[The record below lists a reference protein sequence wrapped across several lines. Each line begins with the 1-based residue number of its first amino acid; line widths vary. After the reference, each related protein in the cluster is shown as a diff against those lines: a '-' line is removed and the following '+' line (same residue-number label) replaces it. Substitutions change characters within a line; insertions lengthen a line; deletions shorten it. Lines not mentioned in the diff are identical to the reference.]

1 MANFNPENID
11 ANIDVNLVFNKDDLR
26 DLQSVLD
33 EGFVANISFSDKE
46 INKGVAQLKSM
57 VKKGIAEEDIIGD
70 AFTKGLSIQL
80 KELIADIA
88 KDTSGLYSK
97 IQGELGKGNKADLN
111 NITAWSTEFK
121 TNLKSI
127 QKLVEVLPED
137 FKKLSEFK
145 IGNMSINFD
154 NIAKDMIKLRN
165 DMNNML
171 VKANKIRET
180 MTNIKTKKTG
190 KGTRNGKGG
199 YEDLISLFAPEY
211 ETLQK
216 TMRKKGYDWNN
227 KEQVTSDYKQLS
239 EIETVLRYWFEQA
252 NVKNVSLING
262 HKFSVNKLDII
273 KKGSKTQKGT
283 WNNVEDT
290 TLFETIDKE
299 NEERFKNEKEL
310 QEFLNNFLENLYKKN
325 IVKPDSNIEQ
335 TVQKLEKYSM
345 NEEVVNVK
353 KDRKIIGQKRKEEF
367 ETQKKETN
375 NDLYKKIADLEEY
388 RLTNGKDLSAIK
400 EKIQNIQEAYQ
411 KYVDT
416 YEIDEN
422 TEVDE
427 NLQGIVDSLEKGQ
440 TSYAKVKVLLE
451 KRMEEYSGIVE
462 NGGSLEERNK
472 ALGKISDIVVS
483 AKKNIKDIVSTKEQE
498 DLGEYLKQFSK
509 VLYSE
514 KSDVYNEQQLSLVE
528 STNEYKEFISSVQE
542 YNKVMQTSENNSL
555 EMLEKKKNLLEE
567 IKNKQEE
574 LVKVSENYD
583 IYEDVL
589 QEQGIIWE
597 GKDFSEQK
605 NRLSEIEA
613 SITNVKNNIEE
624 TGEALKEAI
633 VQGEKFNDAIN
644 EHPANTDGNKPIG
657 GSSDY
662 ISPNILTGNSE
673 QDGSTDSQHPEDIIY
688 ITKAILADDIPEQ
701 IQEQLNKFG
710 FTIYITKALLSEN
723 FSTVNIQE
731 ELNAIT
737 ANNPVKVKVNPN
749 IVQNS
754 EASERNS
761 DKTVSVDI
769 DNASLSAEALQALK
783 LQIETAL
790 SPIFINSI
798 EINQENI
805 DNIKEQIKNALY
817 TFTIDKIEFDPK
829 IDIDKISDQI
839 NTMLSSIQ
847 MPLLDYTPNAK
858 ALKTELENA
867 LAQVTM
873 SNDSILKLVP
883 DNTVNDLETI
893 NKISAALENL
903 KRAIN
908 SINRSITRISQNI
921 ADRNSGIISNMEA
934 DMSKLQNL
942 IDQVDKLKQ
951 SIDSIGKI
959 KNIVVTIQNTNNNSL
974 SDKGSKASNTDKKRN
989 NTSASANSIDFA
1001 RYHNIINNKISE
1013 LNKAVEAGDINKTF
1027 AKKCITWLNNLKKD
1041 ISEIEKGKESV
1052 NYKKLTENDTFKD
1065 FKLESQNIRKEI
1077 ISVWKTINTDTK
1089 ANTIANYYNA
1099 IDKDIKEIEKA
1110 KVKIGTQTG
1119 NDYIS
1124 KLNTFKEAF
1133 KKFQNGNETVE
1144 FGEGANKELLDLTQ
1158 TIKRYKELITEIQ
1171 NDKFDATVETSL
1183 NKVERNYNS
1192 LISKVREWGQENS
1205 RALKDKH
1212 IAAQYNKIL
1221 SELSNTTDIS
1231 AEKTER
1237 LSAAFNR
1244 LNAQALVAGKTGRS
1258 FSGEM
1263 KHLFNILGD
1272 RAIVGS
1278 ALEYLKDGFRE
1289 MLNNTREIDA
1299 AMTELKKVTDNS
1311 SGRYAQ
1317 FLKEAGT
1324 EAKNFGSTIANVV
1337 SSTAGFAKLGYNI
1350 NESQIL
1356 AENAV
1361 MYSNVGDLDIET
1373 ATNDLVSATKA
1384 FGLSAKDTGKIVDSF
1399 NEVGNRFAVSAK
1411 QLGEGLTNSAS
1422 TLAMSG
1428 NSMDESIAMLTA
1440 MTEVTQDA
1448 SSAGAA
1454 LKIFAL
1460 RVRGAKTELSE
1471 MGEDTSD
1478 MATSTSKLRDEIKGL
1493 TGGFDIMTDD
1503 TTFKSTMEIAEG
1515 LSEAM
1520 EKMNDIDR
1528 TALLEKVAGKNRANQ
1543 IGALL
1548 DNFSQA
1554 KKALEVSK
1562 ESAGSAAKENAAYID
1577 SIQGRINQMKA
1588 AFEDLSID
1596 FFDSED
1602 IKFVIKGLTKIIE
1615 LVDKIVEA
1623 TGGGPLL
1630 AFGLTSFMRMRG
1642 GVEWDKLP
1650 SVIKGIPSA
1659 IKDSKFGQ
1667 FIEADWKQTKE
1678 DASSLFET
1686 IIRGIADLED
1696 EDASDIFDTVN
1707 EEIQKIGENEETVEK
1722 VSDAVEDVGDAAKG
1736 AEKGVAAL
1744 GAGFKALL
1752 VQLAISAIIWAISAI
1767 ADSIE
1772 TVEKLEEKVEEVSE
1786 EYQNVVDKLED
1797 VNSQL
1802 EENKNRIEEINSNPL
1817 TITSKE
1823 DLERLQEENSLLEG
1837 QKKLL
1842 KSQEKTKAKEL
1853 AKAAT
1858 EFLTTSGYSYSEENG
1873 VEEHKYLGKDNYLE
1887 ASEELIDAYVN
1898 NINKLSEFNF
1908 STGSANEYNSI
1919 IASINTMEEQL
1930 IPVTTTLSEQQQY
1943 LSKNSDLY
1951 KDIEKQINHI
1961 QEAQKKFTDYSNKSL
1976 PLKVFQE
1983 YSEQDATF
1991 SDQLKEYKQ
2000 TQKGFVYVIR
2010 PGNSDT
2016 KINYKKIENSDIH
2029 KILLNHGLSLSDID
2043 SNEESTRVRVKNQN
2057 SQGGYSLARALE
2069 ALKEITELKNNIIS
2083 DEEIQA
2089 IDAIQE
2095 AILDFAGISD
2105 INYEK
2110 IFNVEKATELYNKI
2124 EEFFKIPEDE
2134 FEDFSDVNAK
2144 NYYNFKQKILESL
2157 PDEDKQ
2163 FMDEYLASIFPSY
2176 QDIDSWLMS
2185 YYKEGHSKE
2194 IDQLMDD
2201 LLLGGQLK
2209 FADGFV
2215 ENENLVQY
2223 FAEMGVAAENTS
2235 NHFIKLKNAILAEK
2249 AAADKAKSQEIELSF
2264 NQKKFD
2270 FDENANP
2277 TLSMFE
2283 SAINTAQSAFS
2294 NQATV
2299 AYEDMWTMIQ
2309 TDESLV
2315 DSFTKTANGYTVSV
2329 DALREAKE
2337 RYIKTVKNGFEKERQ
2352 DALALIKDAEANKAE
2367 AENVLYTINANGEK
2381 IANPNTSDKAKS
2393 DARKTIQEANKVIAE
2408 QEVILA
2414 KVNLQLEEVNGQTV
2428 DYANTLDEIT
2438 SKLLSWESIYQSIVN
2453 DMSKINK
2460 LSSSTLQAIMK
2471 AAPNNWQDIIHLDD
2485 NNQIQADQQKLFEFA
2500 NQDLVNNV
2508 KTQQDNLNKV
2518 LSEQANSLFK
2528 SKYGVDLGVDL
2539 ELTGDYEKDL
2549 ETIKKR
2555 ISEAITKADYRQLS
2569 LVEGGIDFNETLE
2582 EFTPNIEEA
2591 SEGVKIFIALLEAL
2605 YGEFEENKALANFN
2619 SDIEQIQHSLSM
2631 GNINQAQYNSAYAGK
2646 VSEFENAVRADGS
2659 IDTVETQDQLNQMY
2673 ETIHSNQ
2680 QSELNKLLEKE
2691 KQSIQDAYD
2700 QRLITAEQ
2708 YYSQLAALEAKYY
2721 GTKDSKGL
2729 LDDPDGT
2736 NVEEALREQVERRRE
2751 LYNDEKSLL
2760 QDKYDKGFI
2769 DFNTFESEL
2778 NKLKSEWLN
2787 IPELKVTFDE
2797 EAYDNTNTLY
2807 DAELANI
2814 EQLSEDNKLTNTQT
2828 AAEMRRIWEKYYKD
2842 KKGFAKESYKA
2853 EKRYLEA
2860 AKNDIQNQINGIEDL
2875 ININSDFIDRQ
2886 TKILEN
2892 QNDKITKTYDE
2903 QINLID
2909 KQIDAIN
2916 EQIDVIQDKADEEDR
2931 YYQIQK
2937 NEENL
2942 RNSSQRTRMVYGSD
2956 GTISYRVDTEKQ
2968 QEALKNY
2975 NDAKKDLVIAE
2986 LEKQKD
2992 EKEKEKESLE
3002 EAKEAALE
3010 INNTK
3015 IEELNTTLN
3024 GMNKPLEDLVT
3035 ILSANLAETYGIDP
3049 EVIQSILQTDAS
3061 KLALDQMNKAK
3072 EAQGEDTTTAKD
3084 LVKVGENASEA
3095 YQNQTVSQ
3103 ATKEEQIKDVNENV
3117 TENEGNVIKVGEG
3130 LYEVL
3135 GNLPITELNSNLA
3148 ALLSSNTQ
3156 LPNWASMFSAA
3167 NNSMLDNT
3175 LNPKIA
3181 DSGAENMIVTREPN
3195 IFNIGD
3201 IVIHSP
3207 VGDSNDLAKELRLN
3221 LQNAFEKQMYSN
3233 LK

>member
-1 MANFNPENID
+1 MSDNYNDVELNVVTNILANTESFQKAINELAMPTEKIITIEGQINQKNI
-11 ANIDVNLVFNKDDLR
+11 NKIASEL
-26 DLQSVLD
+26 LKGVKKATSVEVDTSNTGKSQITSSLK
-33 EGFVANISFSDKE
+33 SLKKE
-46 INKGVAQLKSM
+46 IQNIQIEADTKLKNAYTERDKGNYTGYGTFLKDAEEQLKILRKLIPIYQKLTGEQLPNFEIRNFKISTQDLENSINKPLNKIKKCFEDIGLEFKAEIEDTIINAQKGVKKAKTSTKSSTKVFDNENYNDELAQN
-57 VKKGIAEEDIIGD
+57 
-70 AFTKGLSIQL
+70 
-80 KELIADIA
+80 
-88 KDTSGLYSK
+88 LYSK
-97 IQGELGKGNKADLN
+97 LIN
-111 NITAWSTEFK
+111 
-121 TNLKSI
+121 
-127 QKLVEVLPED
+127 
-137 FKKLSEFK
+137 KLSKQYEEQQK
-145 IGNMSINFD
+145 
-154 NIAKDMIKLRN
+154 KLRN
-165 DMNNML
+165 DKYDWDNVEQTRLDLNDYY
-171 VKANKIRET
+171 ET
-180 MTNIKTKKTG
+180 KNLLKLLMDKTG
-190 KGTRNGKGG
+190 IKSVKKDIENNIPKIDNDKLSRNQRDIIDRASKNNLSEKKINEIENEVAKIFENNEKVVQLINKVIGVQDEATNYIINDLGKYASETSKQAKFSQDENLNSDNINKKIKALSTMLND
-199 YEDLISLFAPEY
+199 YEDFYDSINGINEDNNELSKNEKLLQQSGQEIIELYAAVQKYIDNVSDIPPLSSNIIDQIENVNNDLNTLNQKQNSVSSINNNGNNEIAAKNNNSMISNHNS
-211 ETLQK
+211 K
-216 TMRKKGYDWNN
+216 NN
-227 KEQVTSDYKQLS
+227 DNINNIVLS
-239 EIETVLRYWFEQA
+239 EDVFTQIQKEL
-252 NVKNVSLING
+252 
-262 HKFSVNKLDII
+262 NKLD
-273 KKGSKTQKGT
+273 
-283 WNNVEDT
+283 
-290 TLFETIDKE
+290 
-299 NEERFKNEKEL
+299 
-310 QEFLNNFLENLYKKN
+310 
-325 IVKPDSNIEQ
+325 
-335 TVQKLEKYSM
+335 
-345 NEEVVNVK
+345 
-353 KDRKIIGQKRKEEF
+353 
-367 ETQKKETN
+367 
-375 NDLYKKIADLEEY
+375 
-388 RLTNGKDLSAIK
+388 
-400 EKIQNIQEAYQ
+400 
-411 KYVDT
+411 
-416 YEIDEN
+416 
-422 TEVDE
+422 
-427 NLQGIVDSLEKGQ
+427 
-440 TSYAKVKVLLE
+440 
-451 KRMEEYSGIVE
+451 
-462 NGGSLEERNK
+462 
-472 ALGKISDIVVS
+472 
-483 AKKNIKDIVSTKEQE
+483 
-498 DLGEYLKQFSK
+498 
-509 VLYSE
+509 
-514 KSDVYNEQQLSLVE
+514 
-528 STNEYKEFISSVQE
+528 
-542 YNKVMQTSENNSL
+542 
-555 EMLEKKKNLLEE
+555 
-567 IKNKQEE
+567 
-574 LVKVSENYD
+574 
-583 IYEDVL
+583 
-589 QEQGIIWE
+589 
-597 GKDFSEQK
+597 
-605 NRLSEIEA
+605 
-613 SITNVKNNIEE
+613 
-624 TGEALKEAI
+624 
-633 VQGEKFNDAIN
+633 
-644 EHPANTDGNKPIG
+644 
-657 GSSDY
+657 
-662 ISPNILTGNSE
+662 
-673 QDGSTDSQHPEDIIY
+673 
-688 ITKAILADDIPEQ
+688 
-701 IQEQLNKFG
+701 
-710 FTIYITKALLSEN
+710 FTIYISHALLSEN
-723 FSTVNIQE
+723 FKSE
-731 ELNAIT
+731 ELQ
-737 ANNPVKVKVNPN
+737 K
-749 IVQNS
+749 
-754 EASERNS
+754 EL
-761 DKTVSVDI
+761 
-769 DNASLSAEALQALK
+769 DNALATNPIKVDVSNTAISNDSTNTQVSNNVSINISKINLNNEEVIKDIKSR
-783 LQIETAL
+783 IETAL
-790 SPIFINSI
+790 SPIFIKSI

-817 TFTIDKIEFDPK
+817 TFTIDKIEFNPE
-829 IDIDKISDQI
+829 IDIDKISNQI

-873 SNDSILKLVP
+873 PNDSVSSLIP
-883 DNTVNDLETI
+883 NNTVNDLEAI
-893 NKISAALENL
+893 NKMSTALENL
-903 KRAIN
+903 KRAID
-908 SINRSITRISQNI
+908 SINRSITRMSQNI
-921 ADRNSGIISNMEA
+921 ENRNSGIVKNMEA

-942 IDQVDKLKQ
+942 IEQVDKLKQ

-959 KNIVVTIQNTNNNSL
+959 KNIVVTIQNTNNNSS
-974 SDKGSKASNTDKKRN
+974 SDNGGKASSTSRKRN
-989 NTSASANSIDFA
+989 NASASANSVELT

-1013 LNKAVEAGDINKTF
+1013 LNKTVEKGDIDKTF
-1027 AKKCITWLNNLKKD
+1027 AKKCITWLNNLKKG

-1077 ISVWKTINTDTK
+1077 ISVWKTIDTNTK
-1089 ANTIANYYNA
+1089 SNKIANYYNA

-1133 KKFQNGNETVE
+1133 KSFQEGSETVE

-1158 TIKRYKELITEIQ
+1158 TIERYKELITEIQ
-1171 NDKFDATVETSL
+1171 NNKFDATVGTSL

-1192 LISKVREWGQENS
+1192 LIAKVREWGQENS

-1244 LNAQALVAGKTGRS
+1244 LNAQALAAGKTGRS

-1324 EAKNFGSTIANVV
+1324 EAKNLGSTIANVV

-1350 NESQIL
+1350 NESQTL

-1384 FGLSAKDTGKIVDSF
+1384 FDLSAEDTGKIVDSF

-1528 TALLEKVAGKNRANQ
+1528 TALIEKVAGKNRANQ

-1554 KKALEVSK
+1554 KKALDVSK

-1602 IKFVIKGLTKIIE
+1602 IKIVIQGLTKVIE

-1630 AFGLTSFMRMRG
+1630 ALGLTSFMRMRG

-1650 SVIKGIPSA
+1650 DVIKGIPSA

-1667 FIEADWKQTKE
+1667 FMQEDWRRTKE

-1696 EDASDIFDTVN
+1696 EDASDIFDNIN
-1707 EEIQKIGENEETVEK
+1707 EEVQQLGENKETVDK
-1722 VSDAVEDVGDAAKG
+1722 VSDAVEGVGES
-1736 AEKGVAAL
+1736 AEEAGKGVKAL

-1772 TVEKLEEKVEEVSE
+1772 TVEKLEEKVAEVSE
-1786 EYQNVVDKLED
+1786 EYQNVVDKLEN

-1802 EENKNRIEEINSNPL
+1802 EENKKKIEEINSNPL

-1823 DLERLQEENSLLEG
+1823 DLERLKEENSLLEA
-1837 QKKLL
+1837 QKRGLEFEE
-1842 KSQEKTKAKEL
+1842 KSKAREL

-1858 EFLTTSGYSYSEENG
+1858 EFLNKRGYSYSEEKG
-1873 VEEHKYLGKDNYLE
+1873 VEEHKWFGEDSYLKAAKKAANDYSVNIDKFKSIDYTKDVEKNIETYTSLVNLIQSQEDYLTDV
-1887 ASEELIDAYVN
+1887 IN
-1898 NINKLSEFNF
+1898 N
-1908 STGSANEYNSI
+1908 
-1919 IASINTMEEQL
+1919 
-1930 IPVTTTLSEQQQY
+1930 LSEQKQY
-1943 LSKNSDLY
+1943 LNENSEEYKEISKILSTITDKQKEFYDFTSTSPIVKTIAAYTEQNATFTEDLQKY
-1951 KDIEKQINHI
+1951 FDEIKEFDEPINFAFEQQVSPDDISEKIKNILTDNNFKIHLVGDISEFDVQDTTYRDALNAYKQII
-1961 QEAQKKFTDYSNKSL
+1961 KL
-1976 PLKVFQE
+1976 
-1983 YSEQDATF
+1983 EQ
-1991 SDQLKEYKQ
+1991 
-2000 TQKGFVYVIR
+2000 
-2010 PGNSDT
+2010 
-2016 KINYKKIENSDIH
+2016 
-2029 KILLNHGLSLSDID
+2029 
-2043 SNEESTRVRVKNQN
+2043 EESTILSEQEDFVKQ
-2057 SQGGYSLARALE
+2057 
-2069 ALKEITELKNNIIS
+2069 TLKNIVQLPDLPLEQIFDII
-2083 DEEIQA
+2083 
-2089 IDAIQE
+2089 
-2095 AILDFAGISD
+2095 
-2105 INYEK
+2105 
-2110 IFNVEKATELYNKI
+2110 ELIEFQSKI
-2124 EEFFKIPEDE
+2124 EEFFKIPDDE
-2134 FEDFSDVNAK
+2134 FEDFSDVNAEK
-2144 NYYNFKQKILESL
+2144 YYDFKQKLLEKL
-2157 PDEDKQ
+2157 PEDDKES
-2163 FMDEYLASIFPSY
+2163 MDGYLSSIFPSY
-2176 QDIDSWLMS
+2176 QDINNWLTS
-2185 YYKEGHSKE
+2185 YYNEGNFDIVNELTEKVLSGE
-2194 IDQLMDD
+2194 DIDWNNDD
-2201 LLLGGQLK
+2201 YNIIKNAFLAM
-2209 FADGFV
+2209 F
-2215 ENENLVQY
+2215 N
-2223 FAEMGVAAENTS
+2223 AEN
-2235 NHFIKLKNAILAEK
+2235 IDDIE
-2249 AAADKAKSQEIELSF
+2249 DKADYFINNLNNRLNKKLSENQVKSQEIEFDF
-2264 NQKKFD
+2264 NQKKSD

-2283 SAINTAQSAFS
+2283 LAINSAQSAFS

-2299 AYEDMWTMIQ
+2299 AYEDMWNMIQ

-2337 RYIKTVKNGFEKERQ
+2337 RYIKTVKNGFEKDRQ
-2352 DALALIKDAEANKAE
+2352 DALALIKDAEEHKAE

-2393 DARKTIQEANKVIAE
+2393 DARKTIQEENKVIAE

-2414 KVNLQLEEVNGQTV
+2414 KVNLQLEEVNGQAI

-2438 SKLLSWESIYQSIVN
+2438 SKLSSWESIYQSIVN

-2471 AAPNNWQDIIHLDD
+2471 AAPNNWQDIVYLDD

-2500 NQDLVNNV
+2500 NQDLINNV

-2549 ETIKKR
+2549 ESIKKR
-2555 ISEAITKADYRQLS
+2555 TSEAITKADYRQLS
-2569 LVEGGIDFNETLE
+2569 SVKGGIDINETFE
-2582 EFTPNIEEA
+2582 ELTPNIEEA

-2605 YGEFEENKALANFN
+2605 YGEFEENKALADFN

-2659 IDTVETQDQLNQMY
+2659 IDTAETQDQLNQMY

-2680 QSELNKLLEKE
+2680 QSELSKLLEKE

-2708 YYSQLAALEAKYY
+2708 YYSQLAALEDKYY
-2721 GTKDSKGL
+2721 GTKDSTGL

-2736 NVEEALREQVERRRE
+2736 NVEEALREQIERRRE
-2751 LYNDEKSLL
+2751 LYDDEKTLL

-2778 NKLKSEWLN
+2778 NRIKNEWLN

-2807 DAELANI
+2807 NAELANI
-2814 EQLSEDNKLTNTQT
+2814 EQLSEENKLTNTQT
-2828 AAEMRRIWEKYYKD
+2828 AAEMRHIWEKYYKD
-2842 KKGFAKESYKA
+2842 KKGFAKESYEA

-2860 AKNDIQNQINGIEDL
+2860 AKNDIQDQINGIQDL
-2875 ININSDFIDRQ
+2875 MDINSDFIDRQ
-2886 TKILEN
+2886 TKILEE
-2892 QNDKITKTYDE
+2892 QNDEITKAYDK
-2903 QINLID
+2903 QISLID
-2909 KQIDAIN
+2909 KQIDAID
-2916 EQIDVIQDKADEEDR
+2916 EQIDAIQDKADEEDR
-2931 YYQIQK
+2931 YYKIQK
-2937 NEENL
+2937 AEEEL
-2942 RNSSQRTRMVYGSD
+2942 RNASQRTRMVYGAD
-2956 GTISYRVDTEKQ
+2956 GTITYRVDNEKYKD
-2968 QEALKNY
+2968 ALKNY
-2975 NDAKKDLVIAE
+2975 DDAKRDLMVAE

-2992 EKEKEKESLE
+2992 DKEKEKETLE

-3015 IEELNTTLN
+3015 IEELNKILD
-3024 GMNKPLEDLVT
+3024 GMNQPLEDLVT

-3072 EAQGEDTTTAKD
+3072 EAQGEDTTTAED

-3103 ATKEEQIKDVNENV
+3103 ATKDEQIKDANENV
-3117 TENEGNVIKVGEG
+3117 TENENNVIKVGEG

-3156 LPNWASMFSAA
+3156 LPNRASMFSTA

-3181 DSGAENMIVTREPN
+3181 DAGTENMIVAREQPN

-3201 IVIHSP
+3201 IIIHSP
-3207 VGDSNDLAKELRLN
+3207 VGNSNDLAKELRLN

>member
-26 DLQSVLD
+26 DLQNVLD

-97 IQGELGKGNKADLN
+97 IQGELGKGNKADFN

-145 IGNMSINFD
+145 VGNMSINFD

-190 KGTRNGKGG
+190 KGTGNGKGG

-211 ETLQK
+211 EALQK
-216 TMRKKGYDWNN
+216 TMRKKGYDWSN

-273 KKGSKTQKGT
+273 KKGSKTQKGI
-283 WNNVEDT
+283 WNNVDDT

-310 QEFLNNFLENLYKKN
+310 QEFLNNFIDKLYKKN

-353 KDRKIIGQKRKEEF
+353 KDRKIVGQKRKEEF

-388 RLTNGKDLSAIK
+388 RLTNGKDLSVIK
-400 EKIQNIQEAYQ
+400 EKIQKIQEAYQ

-427 NLQGIVDSLEKGQ
+427 NLQGIIDSLEKGQ
-440 TSYAKVKVLLE
+440 TSYAKVKILLE

-462 NGGSLEERNK
+462 NGGSLEERDI
-472 ALGKISDIVVS
+472 ALDKISDIVVG
-483 AKKNIKDIVSTKEQE
+483 AKKNIKDIVSSKEQKE
-498 DLGEYLKQFSK
+498 LSEYLKQFSDILNNK
-509 VLYSE
+509 MD
-514 KSDVYNEQQLSLVE
+514 DVDKERQLSLVE

-555 EMLEKKKNLLEE
+555 EMLEKKKNLLGE

-597 GKDFSEQK
+597 DKDFSEQK

-633 VQGEKFNDAIN
+633 IQGEKFNDAIN

-673 QDGSTDSQHPEDIIY
+673 QDGSTDYQHPEDIIY
-688 ITKAILADDIPEQ
+688 TTKPILADDIPEQ

-737 ANNPVKVKVNPN
+737 ANNPVKVKINPN

-769 DNASLSAEALQALK
+769 DNASLSAEAVQALK
-783 LQIETAL
+783 LQIEAAL

-817 TFTIDKIEFDPK
+817 TFTIDKIEFNPE
-829 IDIDKISDQI
+829 IDIDKISNQI
-839 NTMLSSIQ
+839 NTMLSSVQ

-873 SNDSILKLVP
+873 PNDSVSSLIP
-883 DNTVNDLETI
+883 NNTVNDLETI

-908 SINRSITRISQNI
+908 NINHSITRISQNI
-921 ADRNSGIISNMEA
+921 ADRNSGIVSNMEA

-974 SDKGSKASNTDKKRN
+974 SDKGSKASGTSRKRN
-989 NTSASANSIDFA
+989 NASASANSVDLT

-1013 LNKAVEAGDINKTF
+1013 LNKTVEAGDIDKTF
-1027 AKKCITWLNNLKKD
+1027 AKKCITWLNNLKKG

-1052 NYKKLTENDTFKD
+1052 NYKKLTGNDTFKD

-1077 ISVWKTINTDTK
+1077 ISVWKTIDTDTK

-1124 KLNTFKEAF
+1124 QLNTFKEGF
-1133 KKFQNGNETVE
+1133 KRFQDGSETVE
-1144 FGEGANKELLDLTQ
+1144 FGEGANKKLLDLTQ
-1158 TIKRYKELITEIQ
+1158 TIERYKELIKEIQ
-1171 NDKFDATVETSL
+1171 DNKFDATVGTSL
-1183 NKVERNYNS
+1183 SKVERNYNN
-1192 LISKVREWGQENS
+1192 LIAKVREWDQENS

-1324 EAKNFGSTIANVV
+1324 EAKNLGSTIANVV

-1384 FGLSAKDTGKIVDSF
+1384 FGLNVEDTGKIVDSF

-1428 NSMDESIAMLTA
+1428 NLIDESIAMLTA

-1602 IKFVIKGLTKIIE
+1602 IKIVIQGLTKVIE

-1630 AFGLTSFMRMRG
+1630 ALGLTSFMRMRG

-1650 SVIKGIPSA
+1650 DVIKGIPSA

-1678 DASSLFET
+1678 DASGLFET
-1686 IIRGIADLED
+1686 IVKGIGELEG

-1722 VSDAVEDVGDAAKG
+1722 VSDAVEDVGDAAESAG
-1736 AEKGVAAL
+1736 KGVAAL

-1802 EENKNRIEEINSNPL
+1802 EENKKRIKEINSNPL

-1823 DLERLQEENSLLEG
+1823 DLERLQEENALLEA
-1837 QKKLL
+1837 QKRSLEFTE
-1842 KSQEKTKAKEL
+1842 KSKAREL

-1858 EFLTTSGYSYSEENG
+1858 EFLNKRGYSYSEEKG
-1873 VEEHKYLGKDNYLE
+1873 VEEHKWFGEDSYLKAAGKAAYDYSVNIDKFKSIDYTKDVEKNIETYTSLVN
-1887 ASEELIDAYVN
+1887 LIQLQEDHLTDVIN
-1898 NINKLSEFNF
+1898 N
-1908 STGSANEYNSI
+1908 
-1919 IASINTMEEQL
+1919 
-1930 IPVTTTLSEQQQY
+1930 LSEQKQY
-1943 LSKNSDLY
+1943 LNENSEEYKEISKILSTITDKQEEFYDFTSNSSIIKTIAAY
-1951 KDIEKQINHI
+1951 
-1961 QEAQKKFTDYSNKSL
+1961 T
-1976 PLKVFQE
+1976 
-1983 YSEQDATF
+1983 EQDATF
-1991 SDQLKEYKQ
+1991 IEDLQKYFDEIKEFDEHIGYDFEKQLSPDGISEKIKNILTDNNFKIRLADDISEFDVKDTTYRDALNAYKQ
-2000 TQKGFVYVIR
+2000 IIKLEQEDAI
-2010 PGNSDT
+2010 
-2016 KINYKKIENSDIH
+2016 
-2029 KILLNHGLSLSDID
+2029 ILSEKDKWAKEVLEDLIKLSD
-2043 SNEESTRVRVKNQN
+2043 
-2057 SQGGYSLARALE
+2057 LPLE
-2069 ALKEITELKNNIIS
+2069 
-2083 DEEIQA
+2083 Q
-2089 IDAIQE
+2089 
-2095 AILDFAGISD
+2095 
-2105 INYEK
+2105 
-2110 IFNVEKATELYNKI
+2110 IFNVEELIQNQEKLDDFLKSNKKYLDI
-2124 EEFFKIPEDE
+2124 NTGNYF
-2134 FEDFSDVNAK
+2134 DFINDFYQK
-2144 NYYNFKQKILESL
+2144 NEITSEY
-2157 PDEDKQ
+2157 DKSYWSKY
-2163 FMDEYLASIFPSY
+2163 FSSIFPSY

-2215 ENENLVQY
+2215 ENENLVQS
-2223 FAEMGVAAENTS
+2223 FVEMGVAAENTS
-2235 NHFIKLKNAILAEK
+2235 KHFIKLKNSILAEK
-2249 AAADKAKSQEIELSF
+2249 ASADKAKSQEIELDF
-2264 NQKKFD
+2264 NQKKSD
-2270 FDENANP
+2270 FDGNANP

-2283 SAINTAQSAFS
+2283 SAINSAQAAFS

-2315 DSFTKTANGYTVSV
+2315 DSFTKTANGYAISV
-2329 DALREAKE
+2329 DVLREAKE
-2337 RYIKTVKNGFEKERQ
+2337 RYIATVKNGLEKDRQ
-2352 DALALIKDAEANKAE
+2352 DTLTQIKISQDNIEEANRVLNSPTADGKQKSKAE
-2367 AENVLYTINANGEK
+2367 K
-2381 IANPNTSDKAKS
+2381 I
-2393 DARKTIQEANKVIAE
+2393 IQEENKVIAE

-2428 DYANTLDEIT
+2428 DYANSLDEIT
-2438 SKLLSWESIYQSIVN
+2438 SKLSSWESIYQSIIN

-2471 AAPNNWQDIIHLDD
+2471 AAPNNWQDMIYLDD
-2485 NNQIQADQQKLFEFA
+2485 NNKIQADQQKVFEFA
-2500 NQDLVNNV
+2500 NQDLINNV
-2508 KTQQDNLNKV
+2508 KTKQKNLNNSF
-2518 LSEQANSLFK
+2518 SEQVNSAFK
-2528 SKYGVDLGVDL
+2528 SKYGIDLGVDL

-2549 ETIKKR
+2549 ESIKKR
-2555 ISEAITKADYRQLS
+2555 IAEAIGKADYRQLS
-2569 LVEGGIDFNETLE
+2569 TVEGGINVNETLKE
-2582 EFTPNIEEA
+2582 LTPNIEDA
-2591 SEGVKIFIALLEAL
+2591 SEGVKIFTALLEAL
-2605 YGEFEENKALANFN
+2605 FGEFKENKALTNFN
-2619 SDIEQIQHSLSM
+2619 SDIEKLQHSLSM

-2659 IDTVETQDQLNQMY
+2659 IDTAETQDQLNQMY

-2680 QSELNKLLEKE
+2680 QSELSKLLEKE

-2708 YYSQLAALEAKYY
+2708 YYSQLAALEDKYY
-2721 GTKDSKGL
+2721 GTKDSTGL

-2736 NVEEALREQVERRRE
+2736 NVEEALREQIERRRE
-2751 LYNDEKSLL
+2751 LYDDEKSLL
-2760 QDKYDKGFI
+2760 QDKYDKGLI
-2769 DFNTFESEL
+2769 DFDTFESEL
-2778 NKLKSEWLN
+2778 NRLKNEWLN

-2797 EAYDNTNTLY
+2797 ETYDNTNTLY
-2807 DAELANI
+2807 NAELANI
-2814 EQLSEDNKLTNTQT
+2814 EQLSEENKLTNTQT

-2842 KKGFAKESYKA
+2842 KKGFAKESHEA

-2860 AKNDIQNQINGIEDL
+2860 AKNDIQDQINGIQDL
-2875 ININSDFIDRQ
+2875 MDINSDFIDRK
-2886 TKILEN
+2886 TKILED
-2892 QNDKITKTYDE
+2892 QNDEITKAYDK
-2903 QINLID
+2903 QISLID
-2909 KQIDAIN
+2909 KQIDAID
-2916 EQIDVIQDKADEEDR
+2916 EQIDAIQDKADEENR

-2937 NEENL
+2937 AEEEL
-2942 RNSSQRTRMVYGSD
+2942 RNASQRTRMVYGSD
-2956 GTISYRVDTEKQ
+2956 GTVSYRVDTEKQ

-2992 EKEKEKESLE
+2992 TMEKDKEKLE
-3002 EAKEAALE
+3002 EQKEAALE
-3010 INNTK
+3010 VNNNK
-3015 IEELNTTLN
+3015 IEELNEQLKTLN
-3024 GMNKPLEDLVT
+3024 APLEDLVA
-3035 ILSANLAETYGIDP
+3035 ILSANLAETYGFDP
-3049 EVIQSILQTDAS
+3049 NVIFEALGTDAS
-3061 KLALDQMNKAK
+3061 QRMLDRINEARKASGEK
-3072 EAQGEDTTTAKD
+3072 EITLNDLKSTAEQGSKNYRDKTVPQTTKD
-3084 LVKVGENASEA
+3084 D
-3095 YQNQTVSQ
+3095 
-3103 ATKEEQIKDVNENV
+3103 QIKQVNENV
-3117 TENEGNVIKVGEG
+3117 TKEENGVIKVGEG

-3135 GNLPITELNSNLA
+3135 GNLPLEEFNSNLA
-3148 ALLSSNTQ
+3148 TLLSSNVNISDPTTM
-3156 LPNWASMFSAA
+3156 LAT
-3167 NNSMLDNT
+3167 NNNNMLNNT
-3175 LNPKIA
+3175 IDPKIA
-3181 DSGAENMIVTREPN
+3181 DMGSENMAVTGQQPN
-3195 IFNIGD
+3195 TFTIGD
-3201 IVIHSP
+3201 IVINSP

>member
-1 MANFNPENID
+1 MSDNYNDVELNVVTNILANTESFQKAINELAMPTEKIITIEGQINQKNINKI
-11 ANIDVNLVFNKDDLR
+11 ASELSKGVKKATSVEVNTSNTGKSQITSSLKL
-26 DLQSVLD
+26 LK
-33 EGFVANISFSDKE
+33 KE
-46 INKGVAQLKSM
+46 IQNIQIEADTKLKNAYTERDKGNYTEYGTFLKDAEEQLKILRKLIPIYQKLTGEQLPNFEIRNFKINTQDLEKSINEPLKKIKRCFEDIGLEFKAEIEDTIINAQKGVKKAKTSTMSSTKVFDNGNYNDELAQN
-57 VKKGIAEEDIIGD
+57 
-70 AFTKGLSIQL
+70 
-80 KELIADIA
+80 
-88 KDTSGLYSK
+88 LYSK
-97 IQGELGKGNKADLN
+97 LIN
-111 NITAWSTEFK
+111 
-121 TNLKSI
+121 
-127 QKLVEVLPED
+127 
-137 FKKLSEFK
+137 KLSKQYEEQQK
-145 IGNMSINFD
+145 
-154 NIAKDMIKLRN
+154 KLRN
-165 DMNNML
+165 DKYDWDNVEQTRLDLNDYY
-171 VKANKIRET
+171 ET
-180 MTNIKTKKTG
+180 KNLLKLLMDKTG
-190 KGTRNGKGG
+190 TKSVKKDIENNIPKIDNDKLSRNQRDIIDRASKNNISEKKINEIENEVAKIFENNEKVVQLINKVIGVQDEATNYIINDLGKYASETSKQAKFSQDENLNSDNINKKIKALSTMLND
-199 YEDLISLFAPEY
+199 YEDFYDSINGINEDNNELSKNEKLLQQSGQEIIELYAAVQKYIDNVSDIPPLSSNIIDQIENVNNDLNTLNQKQNSVSSINNNGNNEIAAKNNNSMISNHNS
-211 ETLQK
+211 K
-216 TMRKKGYDWNN
+216 NN
-227 KEQVTSDYKQLS
+227 DNINNIVLS
-239 EIETVLRYWFEQA
+239 EDVFTQIQKEL
-252 NVKNVSLING
+252 
-262 HKFSVNKLDII
+262 NKLD
-273 KKGSKTQKGT
+273 
-283 WNNVEDT
+283 
-290 TLFETIDKE
+290 
-299 NEERFKNEKEL
+299 
-310 QEFLNNFLENLYKKN
+310 
-325 IVKPDSNIEQ
+325 
-335 TVQKLEKYSM
+335 
-345 NEEVVNVK
+345 
-353 KDRKIIGQKRKEEF
+353 
-367 ETQKKETN
+367 
-375 NDLYKKIADLEEY
+375 
-388 RLTNGKDLSAIK
+388 
-400 EKIQNIQEAYQ
+400 
-411 KYVDT
+411 
-416 YEIDEN
+416 
-422 TEVDE
+422 
-427 NLQGIVDSLEKGQ
+427 
-440 TSYAKVKVLLE
+440 
-451 KRMEEYSGIVE
+451 
-462 NGGSLEERNK
+462 
-472 ALGKISDIVVS
+472 
-483 AKKNIKDIVSTKEQE
+483 
-498 DLGEYLKQFSK
+498 
-509 VLYSE
+509 
-514 KSDVYNEQQLSLVE
+514 
-528 STNEYKEFISSVQE
+528 
-542 YNKVMQTSENNSL
+542 
-555 EMLEKKKNLLEE
+555 
-567 IKNKQEE
+567 
-574 LVKVSENYD
+574 
-583 IYEDVL
+583 
-589 QEQGIIWE
+589 
-597 GKDFSEQK
+597 
-605 NRLSEIEA
+605 
-613 SITNVKNNIEE
+613 
-624 TGEALKEAI
+624 
-633 VQGEKFNDAIN
+633 
-644 EHPANTDGNKPIG
+644 
-657 GSSDY
+657 
-662 ISPNILTGNSE
+662 
-673 QDGSTDSQHPEDIIY
+673 
-688 ITKAILADDIPEQ
+688 
-701 IQEQLNKFG
+701 
-710 FTIYITKALLSEN
+710 FTIYISHALLSEN
-723 FSTVNIQE
+723 FKSE
-731 ELNAIT
+731 ELQ
-737 ANNPVKVKVNPN
+737 K
-749 IVQNS
+749 
-754 EASERNS
+754 EL
-761 DKTVSVDI
+761 
-769 DNASLSAEALQALK
+769 DNALAANPIKVDVSNTAISNDSTNTQVSNNVSINISKINLNNEEVIKDIKSR
-783 LQIETAL
+783 IETAL
-790 SPIFINSI
+790 SPIFIKSI

-817 TFTIDKIEFDPK
+817 TFTIDKIEFNPE
-829 IDIDKISDQI
+829 IDIDKISNQI

-873 SNDSILKLVP
+873 PNDSVSSLIP
-883 DNTVNDLETI
+883 NNTVNDLEAI
-893 NKISAALENL
+893 NKMSTALENL
-903 KRAIN
+903 KRAID
-908 SINRSITRISQNI
+908 SINRSITRMSQNI
-921 ADRNSGIISNMEA
+921 ENRNSGIVKNMEA

-942 IDQVDKLKQ
+942 IEQVDKLKQ

-959 KNIVVTIQNTNNNSL
+959 KNIVVTIQNTNNNSS
-974 SDKGSKASNTDKKRN
+974 SDNGGKASSTSRKRN
-989 NTSASANSIDFA
+989 NASASANSVELT

-1013 LNKAVEAGDINKTF
+1013 LNKTVEKGDIDKTF
-1027 AKKCITWLNNLKKD
+1027 AKKCITWLNNLKKG
-1041 ISEIEKGKESV
+1041 ISEIEKGKENV

-1077 ISVWKTINTDTK
+1077 ISVWKTIDRDTK
-1089 ANTIANYYNA
+1089 TNTIANYYNA

-1110 KVKIGTQTG
+1110 KVKIGTQIG

-1124 KLNTFKEAF
+1124 KLNTFKDAF
-1133 KKFQNGNETVE
+1133 KSFQNGSKTVE
-1144 FGEGANKELLDLTQ
+1144 FGEETNKKSLDLTQ
-1158 TIKRYKELITEIQ
+1158 TIEQYKKLVREIQ
-1171 NDKFDATVETSL
+1171 NNKFESTVGTSL
-1183 NKVERNYNS
+1183 SKVERNYNN
-1192 LISKVREWGQENS
+1192 LIAKVKEWGQENS

-1299 AMTELKKVTDNS
+1299 AMTDLKKVTDNS

-1324 EAKNFGSTIANVV
+1324 EAKNLGSTITNVV

-1384 FGLSAKDTGKIVDSF
+1384 FDLNAEDTGRIVDSF

-1503 TTFKSTMEIAEG
+1503 TTFKSTMKIAEG

-1602 IKFVIKGLTKIIE
+1602 IKIVIQGLTKVIE

-1630 AFGLTSFMRMRG
+1630 ALGLTSFMRMRG

-1650 SVIKGIPSA
+1650 GVIKGIPSA

-1678 DASSLFET
+1678 DASGLFEA
-1686 IIRGIADLED
+1686 IVKGIGELEG

-1722 VSDAVEDVGDAAKG
+1722 VSDAVEDVGDAAEG
-1736 AEKGVAAL
+1736 AGKGVAAL

-1802 EENKNRIEEINSNPL
+1802 EENKKRIEEINSNPL
-1817 TITSKE
+1817 TLTSKE
-1823 DLERLQEENSLLEG
+1823 DLERLQEENALLEA
-1837 QKKLL
+1837 QKRGLEFTE
-1842 KSQEKTKAKEL
+1842 KSKAREL

-1858 EFLTTSGYSYSEENG
+1858 EFLNKRGYSYSEEKG
-1873 VEEHKYLGKDNYLE
+1873 VEEHKWFGEDSYLE
-1887 ASEELIDAYVN
+1887 AAKKAAKDYSANIDNFKSIDYTKDVIKNIETYASLKNTIQAQEEGLTEV
-1898 NINKLSEFNF
+1898 INK
-1908 STGSANEYNSI
+1908 
-1919 IASINTMEEQL
+1919 
-1930 IPVTTTLSEQQQY
+1930 LSEQQQY
-1943 LSKNSDLY
+1943 LNENNKEYKDISDILSTITDKQKEINGFTANNSIVKTIEAYTEQSATFTEDLQKYYDEIKKFEKDKLPLDSLSIISPENIEDISEKIKEVLTENNFVFDSKNSKFDVKNTTYNDALNAY
-1951 KDIEKQINHI
+1951 KQII
-1961 QEAQKKFTDYSNKSL
+1961 KLKQEETIIL
-1976 PLKVFQE
+1976 
-1983 YSEQDATF
+1983 SEQDRFVEDT
-1991 SDQLKEYKQ
+1991 LKSIIKLPDLPLEQIFDIEELIELQSKVEE
-2000 TQKGFVYVIR
+2000 FF
-2010 PGNSDT
+2010 NST
-2016 KINYKKIENSDIH
+2016 NGI
-2029 KILLNHGLSLSDID
+2029 
-2043 SNEESTRVRVKNQN
+2043 NQN
-2057 SQGGYSLARALE
+2057 TFKSQ
-2069 ALKEITELKNNIIS
+2069 
-2083 DEEIQA
+2083 
-2089 IDAIQE
+2089 
-2095 AILDFAGISD
+2095 SD
-2105 INYEK
+2105 INANNYLDFK
-2110 IFNVEKATELYNKI
+2110 NQLYKYLG
-2124 EEFFKIPEDE
+2124 F
-2134 FEDFSDVNAK
+2134 
-2144 NYYNFKQKILESL
+2144 
-2157 PDEDKQ
+2157 DK
-2163 FMDEYLASIFPSY
+2163 FDDSNLDKKSMDEYLSSIFPSY

-2215 ENENLVQY
+2215 ENENLVQS
-2223 FAEMGVAAENTS
+2223 FVEMGVAAENTS
-2235 NHFIKLKNAILAEK
+2235 THFIKLKNSILAEK

-2283 SAINTAQSAFS
+2283 LAINSAQSAFS

-2299 AYEDMWTMIQ
+2299 AYEDMWNMIQ

-2337 RYIKTVKNGFEKERQ
+2337 RYIKTVKNGFEKDRQ
-2352 DALALIKDAEANKAE
+2352 DALALIKDAEEHKAE

-2393 DARKTIQEANKVIAE
+2393 DARKTIQEENKVIAE

-2438 SKLLSWESIYQSIVN
+2438 SKLSSWESIYQSIVN

-2500 NQDLVNNV
+2500 NQDLINNV

-2549 ETIKKR
+2549 EAIKKR

-2569 LVEGGIDFNETLE
+2569 SVKGGIDINETFE
-2582 EFTPNIEEA
+2582 ELTPNIEEA

-2605 YGEFEENKALANFN
+2605 YGEFEENKALADFN

-2659 IDTVETQDQLNQMY
+2659 IDTAETQDQLNQMY

-2680 QSELNKLLEKE
+2680 QSELSKLLEKE

-2708 YYSQLAALEAKYY
+2708 YYSQLAALEDKYY
-2721 GTKDSKGL
+2721 GTKDSTGL

-2736 NVEEALREQVERRRE
+2736 NVEEALREQIERRRE
-2751 LYNDEKSLL
+2751 LYDDEKSLL

-2769 DFNTFESEL
+2769 DFDTFESEL
-2778 NKLKSEWLN
+2778 NRIKNEWLN
-2787 IPELKVTFDE
+2787 IPELKVAFDE

-2807 DAELANI
+2807 NAELANI
-2814 EQLSEDNKLTNTQT
+2814 EQLSEENKLTNTQT
-2828 AAEMRRIWEKYYKD
+2828 AAEMRHIWEKYYKD
-2842 KKGFAKESYKA
+2842 KKGFAKESYEA

-2860 AKNDIQNQINGIEDL
+2860 AKNDIQDQINGIQDL
-2875 ININSDFIDRQ
+2875 MDINSDFIDRQ
-2886 TKILEN
+2886 TKILEE
-2892 QNDKITKTYDE
+2892 QNDEITKAYDE
-2903 QINLID
+2903 QISLIN
-2909 KQIDAIN
+2909 KQIDAID
-2916 EQIDVIQDKADEEDR
+2916 EQIDAIQDKADEEDR
-2931 YYQIQK
+2931 YYKIQK
-2937 NEENL
+2937 AEEEL
-2942 RNSSQRTRMVYGSD
+2942 RNASQRTRMVYGAD
-2956 GTISYRVDTEKQ
+2956 GTITYRVDNEKYKD
-2968 QEALKNY
+2968 ALKNY
-2975 NDAKKDLVIAE
+2975 DDAKRDLTVAE

-2992 EKEKEKESLE
+2992 DKEKEKETLE

-3015 IEELNTTLN
+3015 IEELNKTLD
-3024 GMNKPLEDLVT
+3024 GMNQPLEDLVT

-3103 ATKEEQIKDVNENV
+3103 ATKEEQIKDANENV

-3156 LPNWASMFSAA
+3156 LPNWASMFSTA

-3181 DSGAENMIVTREPN
+3181 DAGTENMIVAREQPN

-3201 IVIHSP
+3201 IIIHSP
-3207 VGDSNDLAKELRLN
+3207 VGNSNDLAKELRLN

>member
-1 MANFNPENID
+1 MSDNYNDVELNVVTNILANTESFQKAINELAMPTEKIITIEGQINQKNINKI
-11 ANIDVNLVFNKDDLR
+11 ASELSKGVKKATSVEVNTSNTGKSQITSSLKL
-26 DLQSVLD
+26 LK
-33 EGFVANISFSDKE
+33 KE
-46 INKGVAQLKSM
+46 IQNIQIEADTKLKNAYTERDKGNYTEYGTFLKDAEEQLKILRKLIPIYQKLTGEQLPNFEIRNFKINTQDLEKSINKPLKKIKRCFEDIGLEFKAEIEDTIINAQER
-57 VKKGIAEEDIIGD
+57 VKK
-70 AFTKGLSIQL
+70 TKTSTKSSTKVFDNGNYND
-80 KELIADIA
+80 ELAQN
-88 KDTSGLYSK
+88 LYSK
-97 IQGELGKGNKADLN
+97 LIN
-111 NITAWSTEFK
+111 
-121 TNLKSI
+121 
-127 QKLVEVLPED
+127 
-137 FKKLSEFK
+137 KLSKQYEEQQK
-145 IGNMSINFD
+145 
-154 NIAKDMIKLRN
+154 KLRN
-165 DMNNML
+165 DKYDWDNVEQTRLDLNDYY
-171 VKANKIRET
+171 ET
-180 MTNIKTKKTG
+180 KNLLKLLMDKTG
-190 KGTRNGKGG
+190 IKSVKKDIENNIPKIDNDKLSRNQRDIIDRAFKNNISEKKINEIENEVAKIFENNEKVVQLINKVIGIQDEATNYIINDLGKYASETSKQAKFSQDENLNSDNINKKIKALSTMLND
-199 YEDLISLFAPEY
+199 YEDFYDSINGINEDNNELSKNEKLLQQSGQEIIELYTAVQKYIDSVGDIPPLSSNIIDQIENVNNDLNTLNQKQNSVSSINNNGNNEIEAKNNSSMIS
-211 ETLQK
+211 
-216 TMRKKGYDWNN
+216 NN
-227 KEQVTSDYKQLS
+227 NSKNNDNINNIILS
-239 EIETVLRYWFEQA
+239 EDVFTQIQKEL
-252 NVKNVSLING
+252 
-262 HKFSVNKLDII
+262 NKLD
-273 KKGSKTQKGT
+273 
-283 WNNVEDT
+283 
-290 TLFETIDKE
+290 
-299 NEERFKNEKEL
+299 
-310 QEFLNNFLENLYKKN
+310 
-325 IVKPDSNIEQ
+325 
-335 TVQKLEKYSM
+335 
-345 NEEVVNVK
+345 
-353 KDRKIIGQKRKEEF
+353 
-367 ETQKKETN
+367 
-375 NDLYKKIADLEEY
+375 
-388 RLTNGKDLSAIK
+388 
-400 EKIQNIQEAYQ
+400 
-411 KYVDT
+411 
-416 YEIDEN
+416 
-422 TEVDE
+422 
-427 NLQGIVDSLEKGQ
+427 
-440 TSYAKVKVLLE
+440 
-451 KRMEEYSGIVE
+451 
-462 NGGSLEERNK
+462 
-472 ALGKISDIVVS
+472 
-483 AKKNIKDIVSTKEQE
+483 
-498 DLGEYLKQFSK
+498 
-509 VLYSE
+509 
-514 KSDVYNEQQLSLVE
+514 
-528 STNEYKEFISSVQE
+528 
-542 YNKVMQTSENNSL
+542 
-555 EMLEKKKNLLEE
+555 
-567 IKNKQEE
+567 
-574 LVKVSENYD
+574 
-583 IYEDVL
+583 
-589 QEQGIIWE
+589 
-597 GKDFSEQK
+597 
-605 NRLSEIEA
+605 
-613 SITNVKNNIEE
+613 
-624 TGEALKEAI
+624 
-633 VQGEKFNDAIN
+633 
-644 EHPANTDGNKPIG
+644 
-657 GSSDY
+657 
-662 ISPNILTGNSE
+662 
-673 QDGSTDSQHPEDIIY
+673 
-688 ITKAILADDIPEQ
+688 
-701 IQEQLNKFG
+701 
-710 FTIYITKALLSEN
+710 FTIYISHALLSEN
-723 FSTVNIQE
+723 FKSE
-731 ELNAIT
+731 ELQ
-737 ANNPVKVKVNPN
+737 K
-749 IVQNS
+749 
-754 EASERNS
+754 EL
-761 DKTVSVDI
+761 
-769 DNASLSAEALQALK
+769 DNALAANPIKVDVSNTAIPNDSTNTQVSNNVSINISKINLNNEEAIK
-783 LQIETAL
+783 DIKSRIETAL
-790 SPIFINSI
+790 SPIFIEKI

-805 DNIKEQIKNALY
+805 DNIKDQIKKALY
-817 TFTIDKIEFDPK
+817 TFTIDKIEFNPE
-829 IDIDKISDQI
+829 IDIDKISNQI
-839 NTMLSSIQ
+839 NTMLSSVQ

-873 SNDSILKLVP
+873 PNDSVSSLVP
-883 DNTVNDLETI
+883 NNTVNDLEAI
-893 NKISAALENL
+893 NKMSTALENL
-903 KRAIN
+903 KRAID
-908 SINRSITRISQNI
+908 SINRSITRMSQNI
-921 ADRNSGIISNMEA
+921 ENRNSGIVKNMEA

-1027 AKKCITWLNNLKKD
+1027 AKKCITWLNNLKKG

-1244 LNAQALVAGKTGRS
+1244 LNAQALAAGKTGRS

-1324 EAKNFGSTIANVV
+1324 EAKNLGSTIANVV

-1350 NESQIL
+1350 NESQTL

-1384 FGLSAKDTGKIVDSF
+1384 FGLSAEDTGKIVDSF

-1460 RVRGAKTELSE
+1460 RVRGAKTELNE

-1503 TTFKSTMEIAEG
+1503 TTFKSTMKIAEG

-1562 ESAGSAAKENAAYID
+1562 DSAGSAAKENAAYID

-1602 IKFVIKGLTKIIE
+1602 IKIVIQGLTKVIE

-1642 GVEWDKLP
+1642 DVDFEKLFDG
-1650 SVIKGIPSA
+1650 SVNLAKATPAFLNKGKNA
-1659 IKDSKFGQ
+1659 IGKGLKNTGLHIIDYVTKAVMELKDAG
-1667 FIEADWKQTKE
+1667 E
-1678 DASSLFET
+1678 DVT
-1686 IIRGIADLED
+1686 
-1696 EDASDIFDTVN
+1696 DIFDMLYEDTGRPIFKNLSQELRELENSKNKAGEVANAVN
-1707 EEIQKIGENEETVEK
+1707 KIGANAQTSGEEISENIGENLQETLENAVEAGGEAA
-1722 VSDAVEDVGDAAKG
+1722 DAVEDVGEAAGG
-1736 AEKGVAAL
+1736 AGKGVAAL

-1802 EENKNRIEEINSNPL
+1802 EENKKKIEEINSNPL

-1823 DLERLQEENSLLEG
+1823 DLERLQEENALLEA
-1837 QKKLL
+1837 QKRGLEFTE
-1842 KSQEKTKAKEL
+1842 KSKAREL

-1858 EFLTTSGYSYSEENG
+1858 EFLNKRGYSYSEEKG
-1873 VEEHKYLGKDNYLE
+1873 VEEHKWFGEDSYLKAAKKAANDYSVNIDKFKSIDYTKDVEKNIETYTSLVNLIQLQEDYLTDV
-1887 ASEELIDAYVN
+1887 IN
-1898 NINKLSEFNF
+1898 N
-1908 STGSANEYNSI
+1908 
-1919 IASINTMEEQL
+1919 
-1930 IPVTTTLSEQQQY
+1930 LSEQKQY
-1943 LSKNSDLY
+1943 LNENSEEYKEISKILSTITDKQKEFYDFTSNSPIVKTIAAYTEQNATFTEDLQKY
-1951 KDIEKQINHI
+1951 FDEIKEFDEPINFAFEQQVSPDDISEKIKNILTDNNFKIHLVGDISEFDVQDTTYRDALNAYKQII
-1961 QEAQKKFTDYSNKSL
+1961 KL
-1976 PLKVFQE
+1976 
-1983 YSEQDATF
+1983 EQ
-1991 SDQLKEYKQ
+1991 
-2000 TQKGFVYVIR
+2000 
-2010 PGNSDT
+2010 
-2016 KINYKKIENSDIH
+2016 
-2029 KILLNHGLSLSDID
+2029 
-2043 SNEESTRVRVKNQN
+2043 EESTILSEQEDFVKQ
-2057 SQGGYSLARALE
+2057 
-2069 ALKEITELKNNIIS
+2069 TLKNIVQLPDLPLEQIFDII
-2083 DEEIQA
+2083 
-2089 IDAIQE
+2089 
-2095 AILDFAGISD
+2095 
-2105 INYEK
+2105 
-2110 IFNVEKATELYNKI
+2110 ELIEFQSKI
-2124 EEFFKIPEDE
+2124 EEFFKIPDDE
-2134 FEDFSDVNAK
+2134 FEDFSDVNAEK
-2144 NYYNFKQKILESL
+2144 YYDFKQKLLEKL
-2157 PDEDKQ
+2157 PEDDKES
-2163 FMDEYLASIFPSY
+2163 MDGYLSSIFPSY
-2176 QDIDSWLMS
+2176 QDINNWLTS
-2185 YYKEGHSKE
+2185 YYNEGNFDIVNELTEKVLSGE
-2194 IDQLMDD
+2194 DIDWNNDD
-2201 LLLGGQLK
+2201 YNIIKNAFLAM
-2209 FADGFV
+2209 F
-2215 ENENLVQY
+2215 N
-2223 FAEMGVAAENTS
+2223 AEN
-2235 NHFIKLKNAILAEK
+2235 IDDIE
-2249 AAADKAKSQEIELSF
+2249 DKADYFINNLNNRLNKKLSENQTKSQEIEFDF
-2264 NQKKFD
+2264 NQKKYD
-2270 FDENANP
+2270 FDGNANP

-2283 SAINTAQSAFS
+2283 SAINSAQAAFG

-2337 RYIKTVKNGFEKERQ
+2337 RYIKTVKNGFEEDRQ
-2352 DALALIKDAEANKAE
+2352 NALSLIKDAEARKSE
-2367 AENVLYTINANGEK
+2367 AENILYTIDANGEK

-2393 DARKTIQEANKVIAE
+2393 DARKTIQEENKVIAE
-2408 QEVILA
+2408 QEVVLA
-2414 KVNLQLEEVNGQTV
+2414 KVNLQLEEVNGQAI

-2438 SKLLSWESIYQSIVN
+2438 SKLSSWESVYQSILN

-2471 AAPNNWQDIIHLDD
+2471 AAPNNWQDMIYLDD
-2485 NNQIQADQQKLFEFA
+2485 NNKIQADKQKVFEFA

-2508 KTQQDNLNKV
+2508 KTKQNNLNDSF
-2518 LSEQANSLFK
+2518 SEQVNSAFK
-2528 SKYGVDLGVDL
+2528 SKYGIDLGVDL

-2549 ETIKKR
+2549 EDIKKR
-2555 ISEAITKADYRQLS
+2555 VSEAIGKADYRQLS
-2569 LVEGGIDFNETLE
+2569 TVEGGINVNETLE
-2582 EFTPNIEEA
+2582 ELTPNIEDA
-2591 SEGVKIFIALLEAL
+2591 SEGVKIFTALLEAL
-2605 YGEFEENKALANFN
+2605 FGEFEENKALTNFN
-2619 SDIEQIQHSLSM
+2619 SDIEKLQHSFSM
-2631 GNINQAQYNSAYAGK
+2631 GNINQTQYNSAYASK

-2659 IDTVETQDQLNQMY
+2659 IGTVETQDQLNQMY

-2778 NKLKSEWLN
+2778 NRLKNEWLN

-2797 EAYDNTNTLY
+2797 EVYDNTNTLY

-2814 EQLSEDNKLTNTQT
+2814 EQLSEENKLTNTQT

-2842 KKGFAKESYKA
+2842 KKGFAKESYEA

-2860 AKNDIQNQINGIEDL
+2860 AKNDIQDQINGIEDL

-2886 TKILEN
+2886 TKILED
-2892 QNDKITKTYDE
+2892 QNDKITKAYDE

-2909 KQIDAIN
+2909 KQIDTIN
-2916 EQIDVIQDKADEEDR
+2916 EQIDAIQDKADEEDR

-3049 EVIQSILQTDAS
+3049 EVIQSILQSDAS

-3072 EAQGEDTTTAKD
+3072 EAQGEETTTAEE
-3084 LVKVGENASEA
+3084 LVKVGEQASEA

-3103 ATKEEQIKDVNENV
+3103 ATKDEQINEANENI
-3117 TENEGNVIKVGEG
+3117 TENEGNIIKVGEG

-3135 GNLPITELNSNLA
+3135 GDLPLKELNSNLA
-3148 ALLSSNTQ
+3148 ALLSSNIP
-3156 LPNWASMFSAA
+3156 LPNGTSMLSTV

-3175 LNPKIA
+3175 LNPKIVNA
-3181 DSGAENMIVTREPN
+3181 GTENMIVTGQQPIN
-3195 IFNIGD
+3195 VTTGD

-3207 VGDSNDLAKELRLN
+3207 VGNSNDLAKELRLN